1 MGAVS
6 RPLVFILLDKNK
18 KIIGFCTIT
27 SFFLYFRQANYY
39 LYVFLSTVIKF
50 CGAYKNHLI
59 DTGSPPGYNCAH
71 SNAK

>member
-18 KIIGFCTIT
+18 KITGFATIT

-39 LYVFLSTVIKF
+39 LYVFLSNQLILQ
-50 CGAYKNHLI
+50 NHIL
-59 DTGSPPGYNCAH
+59 
-71 SNAK
+71 NAIIARCVFSTSWIFHPK